1 MSVKLNLSYPAAK
14 PAEPGTQMTVETEK
28 ATTPDAA
35 AKEGNKTDRDA
46 LNHAVKQ
53 ISEFVL
59 SAKRNLEFSIDDASG
74 KVVVKVV
81 DSENGDVIRQLPSE
95 AALKLAQS
103 LNDANS
109 LLFSERV

>member
-14 PAEPGTQMTVETEK
+14 PAEPATQMTVETEK
-28 ATTPDAA
+28 TTAPDVA
-35 AKEGNKTDRDA
+35 AKEGSKTDRDA
-46 LNHAVKQ
+46 LNQAVKQ